1 MGRLGTALFASAL
14 IGSCALIVSHARA
27 DESAESFYK
36 GVGQMKMV
44 IGAGPAGA
52 YDLFGRMLARHM
64 GKHIP
69 GHPTITPVN
78 MPGASGIKAANW
90 VAYQGPQDGG
100 IISNVRYTFAMFQ
113 ALGNLPEMKVDIRA
127 FHWLGSF
134 NATNHVLVTSYK
146 APVKRFDD
154 LTKTQ
159 VVIGE
164 ATPRSNGALLC
175 KLYNA
180 LLGTK
185 LKVITGYSDSAK
197 VKLAIERGEVQGLGD
212 DGWSDL
218 KADFPDMMA
227 NHQLNVL
234 VQLGLKKESDLPDVP
249 RLIDVAQNPVQRA
262 ALEFITKGT
271 ASMGK
276 PFATSPDVPADR
288 VALLRAAFDATMKD
302 PAFLADAE
310 KLHVPID
317 PISGEDV
324 QKLIAD
330 VRGAP
335 KSVTDP
341 VRHDLGLDAKKAKT
355 KKEG

>member
-1 MGRLGTALFASAL
+1 
-14 IGSCALIVSHARA
+14 VSHARA

-36 GVGQMKMV
+36 GVHEMKMV

-52 YDLFGRMLARHM
+52 YDLFGRLLARHI
-64 GKHIP
+64 GNHIP

-90 VAYQGPQDGG
+90 VAYQGPQDGT
-100 IISNVRYTFAMFQ
+100 IISNVRYTFATDQ
-113 ALGNLPEMKVDIRA
+113 ALDNLPEMKIDIRD

-134 NATNHVLVTSYK
+134 NATNHVFVVSNK
-146 APVKRFDD
+146 APVRTFDD
-154 LTKTQ
+154 LRKTQ

-164 ATPRSNGALLC
+164 ATPSSNGTLLC
-175 KLYNA
+175 KIYN
-180 LLGTK
+180 LMLGTK
-185 LKVITGYSDSAK
+185 IKVITGYRDSAK
-197 VKLAIERGEVQGLGD
+197 VKLAVEQGEVQGLGD

-218 KADFPDMMA
+218 KSDFPDMIA
-227 NHQLNVL
+227 KHQLSVL
-234 VQLGLKKESDLPDVP
+234 VQLGLKKEPDLPNVP
-249 RLIDVAQNPVQRA
+249 RLIDVAQNPAQKAV
-262 ALEFITKGT
+262 LEFITKGT

-276 PFATSPDVPADR
+276 PFATSPGVPADR
-288 VALLRAAFDATMKD
+288 VALLRAAFGAMMKD
-302 PAFLADAE
+302 TAFLADAE

-341 VRHDLGLDAKKAKT
+341 VRHDLGLDAKKAKV